1 MPPMERMDVM
11 SYVTELARRYN
22 TPITKQIMTMD
33 QASVVLAAADR
44 RLRSAPQ
51 PITETASSTSS
62 IHGKISKR
70 RSADGS
76 ISIEPELLAG
86 SAPT

>member
-1 MPPMERMDVM
+1 MERMDVM
-11 SYVTELARRYN
+11 SYVTGFEPRYN
-22 TPITKQIMTMD
+22 TTITKQMTKD
-33 QASVVLAAADR
+33 RASVVLEAADR

-62 IHGKISKR
+62 IHGKISTR

-86 SAPT
+86 SAPP